1 MSIHCSDYSTGNDT
15 IFLYIVH
22 FSADAEIHIFLNA
35 APALEIIE
43 VSIYFLKTIFI
54 DCSVSLGIIKKL
66 LSYVNQLFFC
76 HAAVPVRIQPV
87 PVSIPV
93 KPSCFQLS
101 VLIKNTSRRR
111 LP

>member
-54 DCSVSLGIIKKL
+54 DCSVSLGIIKL
-66 LSYVNQLFFC
+66 LSYVNQLFSAMRPFRSGSSQYQF
-76 HAAVPVRIQPV
+76 PFR
-87 PVSIPV
+87 
-93 KPSCFQLS
+93 
-101 VLIKNTSRRR
+101 
-111 LP
+111 